1 MRACRLGAL
10 ACLALAV
17 AAAPARAVTPKRL
30 PQPPLRLPS
39 GAATAAAQPSTWI
52 VGARVGATR
61 VAGRFGARLSSDHGA
76 YVVARGRAGAFAA
89 ALKRRGLLVYA
100 EPNRRIQLRTARDP
114 MSDAAGWRDYIVD
127 PALTEP
133 GIGPLSP
140 QLGLIDTPVDFT
152 HQEFAGGNVT
162 SADASARFFDE
173 HGTAT
178 AAVASAPVNGVGI
191 VGVWPGMRAVN
202 IPSPQN
208 FTCADSA
215 QLIDRAIQLHVSTIN
230 MSYGSPSLCF
240 AEYVELQFAISRDIV
255 LVAAAGN
262 EFNSGN
268 PLEFPAS
275 LPHVLTV
282 AAIGPDLRPAFFSNA
297 NAAVDL
303 AAPGLGI
310 LTAVPPA
317 FDNDGPVDGYAR
329 LSGTSFAA
337 PMVAAAATW
346 VRAAR
351 PGLTWDQIAQIVRLS
366 AQDIERKGWDSTTGF
381 GLLDIDQALRQR
393 APSVDPIEP
402 NDDIVWV
409 NGRVF
414 GRADPAIYS
423 GGPRL
428 AFYAFLDQFEDP
440 ADVYRVRIPVHA
452 RIRVEVQSRFGDADL
467 ALFDRKATSTS
478 SHSHRIARSHH
489 GGTTTERLTVG
500 NNTKRTRTIYA
511 QVIVDPAAPGLDA
524 GYKMV
529 LKRLKTKS
537 KPKSRRR

>member
-1 MRACRLGAL
+1 VL

-17 AAAPARAVTPKRL
+17 AAAPARAFAPNHL
-30 PQPPLRLPS
+30 PQPPMRLPAQ
-39 GAATAAAQPSTWI
+39 GAAAAGQPSTWI
-52 VGARVGATR
+52 VAARPGAAS
-61 VAGRFGARLSSDHGA
+61 VAARFGARLTSVHGA
-76 YVVARGRAGAFAA
+76 YVLPRGRARQFAA
-89 ALKRRGLLVYA
+89 ALRQRHLLVYA
-100 EPNRRIQLRTARDP
+100 EPNGRIGTRTARDP
-114 MSDAAGWRDYIVD
+114 MSDAAGWRDYVVD
-127 PALTEP
+127 PALSEP

-152 HQEFAGGNVT
+152 HPEFANGNVT
-162 SADASARFFDE
+162 TSDPSAQFFDE

-178 AAVASAPVNGVGI
+178 AAVAAAPVNGTGI
-191 VGVWPGMRAVN
+191 VGVWPAMRALN
-202 IPSPQN
+202 IPAPQN
-208 FTCADSA
+208 FSCADSA
-215 QLIDRAIQLHVSTIN
+215 RLIDRAIELHVSTIN
-230 MSYGSPSLCF
+230 MSYGSPNPCF
-240 AEYVELQFAISRDIV
+240 SEYVELQFAISRDIV

-282 AAIGPDLRPAFFSNA
+282 AAIGPDLHPAFFSNA

-317 FDNDGPVDGYAR
+317 FDDDGPVDGYAR

-351 PGLTWDQIAQIVRLS
+351 PGLTWDQVVQLVRLS
-366 AQDIERKGWDSTTGF
+366 ARDLETRGWDSATGF
-381 GLLDIDQALRQR
+381 GLLDIDEALRGR
-393 APSVDPIEP
+393 APSTDPIEP

-414 GRADPAIYS
+414 GQADPAIYN

-428 AFYAFLDQFEDP
+428 AFNASLDQYEDP

-452 RIRVEVQSRFGDADL
+452 RIRIEVQPRFGDADL
-467 ALFDRKATSTS
+467 AVFDRKATSTGS
-478 SHSHRIARSHH
+478 RSHRIARSHH
-489 GGTTTERLTVG
+489 SGDETERIIVG
-500 NNTKRTRTIYA
+500 NKGKRAKTIYVEA
-511 QVIVDPAAPGLDA
+511 YVDPAAPGLDA

-529 LKRLKTKS
+529 LKRLKTKA
-537 KPKSRRR
+537 KRKR